1 MPSLHPDVSFP
12 LIGSSTAAVGDCLRL
27 RLLHLGGTLIESR
40 WGGHDYIGPLWR
52 VYLNLDDGAWAEV
65 RGVKIPLRAGRL
77 YVIPAWLHWI
87 GGCRGRVRH
96 LNALFDLPTVS
107 SDTVSTTATNIF
119 DVGGPTSLLAQ
130 RWLELGLAL
139 AHSPV
144 TQVAQATQV
153 AHGYELTYAALA
165 AVCAQLGSAGERL
178 LAPMGR
184 SGLYPVLAVI
194 EQHLA
199 EPQTVTSLARLT
211 GCSPAELH
219 RQFIAGVGVSPVR
232 WVRTRRVTLAA
243 DLLRAT
249 DLSISDIAQRTG
261 FADRVRFS
269 KVFAQHMGLGPAAWR
284 KRELGH

>member
-1 MPSLHPDVSFP
+1 MHPDVSFP
-12 LIGSSTAAVGDCLRL
+12 LSGSSTAAIGDCLRL

-40 WGGHDYIGPLWR
+40 WGGHDYIGPHWR

-65 RGVKIPLRAGRL
+65 RGIKIPLQAGRL

-119 DVGGPTSLLAQ
+119 DVGGPTSHLAQ

-139 AHSPV
+139 AKIPGPS
-144 TQVAQATQV
+144 ATQV
-153 AHGYELTYAALA
+153 AHGYELAYAALA
-165 AVCAQLGSAGERL
+165 AVCTQLGPASERL

-184 SGLYPVLAVI
+184 SGLYPVLALI

-199 EPQTVTSLARLT
+199 EPQTVSSLARLS

-249 DLSISDIAQRTG
+249 DLSITDIAQRTG

-284 KRELGH
+284 KRELIHFHN

>member
-1 MPSLHPDVSFP
+1 MPSIHPDVSFP

-65 RGVKIPLRAGRL
+65 RGVKIPFRAGRL

-119 DVGGPTSLLAQ
+119 DVGGPSSLLAQ

-139 AHSPV
+139 AHS
-144 TQVAQATQV
+144 
-153 AHGYELTYAALA
+153 LTLPRF
-165 AVCAQLGSAGERL
+165 CG
-178 LAPMGR
+178 
-184 SGLYPVLAVI
+184 
-194 EQHLA
+194 
-199 EPQTVTSLARLT
+199 PQDWR
-211 GCSPAELH
+211 E
-219 RQFIAGVGVSPVR
+219 I
-232 WVRTRRVTLAA
+232 
-243 DLLRAT
+243 
-249 DLSISDIAQRTG
+249 
-261 FADRVRFS
+261 ADRMSIHDQSIIRFDRTE
-269 KVFAQHMGLGPAAWR
+269 APA
-284 KRELGH
+284 